1 MDALERAKNV
11 KPTERYVDPASKHI
25 QDWQWRPLEEVQNE
39 LNLHEIPSHVHE
51 FGKFMDRTAERAGR
65 EGLTPRDL
73 LKAYTITRASI
84 QRRATPAENLHK
96 SGLVLP
102 PDVTGMVRPEG
113 AFGHWLHTPAGQAY
127 LDAAQRGR
135 VHEPAVQDA
144 MERMKPFGKHNDLA
158 DALRWGAQNLP
169 DKASAV
175 SHLVAAGR
183 EHASS
188 PQEWR
193 NFVGDIRGIGP
204 SKAGF
209 VASLMGRGDQPTLD
223 ARQIIMHTGRPSKE
237 ASAHIARKGGK
248 GGEEAVDRLA
258 ARQTAMNLTTPK
270 GMEPYYQHLAHH
282 AVWDK
287 AGNEMTTHQDVMDAM
302 QHAATGGAI
311 HSHPVARV
319 IRAMHPEGFGKG
331 GTAKK
336 SSKGPT
342 LEDIKAQ
349 LNQPW
354 NPPSTEEVKRALDA
368 ELVARN
374 VLKGDPTRGLLSKTV
389 YSTPADQMSVTKAGH
404 IPMIGHKDAL
414 PSDLQGSI
422 LMAAPG
428 DRTDAGH
435 YVTHLNGK
443 KLAWPVYMEGG
454 RNFGLAKAGQGK
466 DPAGWASKDGVVSGF
481 QNRAQMYQQLYP
493 NMPVNMMYS
502 AMNTHSG
509 DSSHMMT
516 ELALAQMPHSKI
528 TDKAAGEFDK
538 YVRGWVPDSGRD
550 MSDFPGIGH
559 PDVREY
565 LHKHTGAARS
575 AFIKEMAKP
584 RHHKNGFPD
593 IASTRNATLDSRVE
607 NVPGNPTGSYVFQM
621 DPSRSGVTDP
631 EHPHRT
637 YNSQVPSLGYRGDI
651 GNLFRYTAF
660 PSQKA
665 NYEARGIRPESH
677 DFTFE
682 KEKVGQIADQK
693 WVDNAMREH
702 TLRKSMGLL
711 ARGGRTAYKKGGKVE
726 GSIWHARDAFEDGGP
741 TEHESLNAMAGRTG
755 ENTEAD
761 ATPPSYSDMPDNVQQ
776 AQLDLNNKGREANEA
791 TNARRAGEAAA
802 ADAAFNAK
810 NPDFNTPPSAE
821 TKAEEVQNPQ
831 PAPSAALSAEAMM
844 SKAFGPTTSFGQQ
857 PPQAGAFKPEHF
869 ESTLEQ
875 NLVEPAFSQPVVQP
889 AFPHT
894 PTPKNDL
901 TGISAPAGTIDS
913 SPLGA
918 TTSNATT
925 RGLRDAITQDLG
937 PTTVSTPEP
946 APAPFQ
952 PNANAASRQARD
964 AIQQSMGPTN
974 AAQRQARDAI
984 AQNMGPAPTE
994 PEPTPVAPAPIAAA
1008 APAKVPMPS
1017 ARPAE
1022 LGPSATS
1029 NNIFNQINSAN
1040 LKRIS
1045 ELEAQPNVNN
1055 PGYFNSTSGLSKE
1068 QWAKQMNADPNM
1080 VQTRL
1085 VDQGNGMQPDYYTKG
1100 LDQAFGEMAGGIMAA
1115 PGAIMSGIGNAFS
1128 PQHYDPITGQ
1138 SRSGI
1143 SPFVGSGSANAPEF
1157 GNHGGGQ
1164 DQTTPA
1170 KSKTHMVQK
1179 QMPDG
1184 TFQWVEEPFKKGG
1197 KVYRRTVGSQM
1208 TDHVISKFG
1217 AKLPA
1222 SNYQPTGS
1230 KAGRR

>member
-25 QDWQWRPLEEVQNE
+25 QDWNWRPLEEVQNE

-169 DKASAV
+169 DKAAAV

-258 ARQTAMNLTTPK
+258 ARQSAMNLTTPK

-319 IRAMHPEGFGKG
+319 MRAMHPEGFGKG

-342 LEDIKAQ
+342 LEDIRAQ

-389 YSTPADQMSVTKAGH
+389 YSTPTDQMSVTKAGH
-404 IPMIGHKDAL
+404 IPMIGHKEAL

-454 RNFGLAKAGQGK
+454 RNFGLAKAGQGE
-466 DPAGWASKDGVVSGF
+466 DPAGWASEHGVVSGF
-481 QNRAQMYQQLYP
+481 QNRANMYQQLYP

-516 ELALAQMPHSKI
+516 DLTLAQMPNRKI
-528 TDKAAGEFDK
+528 TDKAAKEFDK
-538 YVRGWVPDSGRD
+538 HVRSWVPDSGRD

-559 PDVREY
+559 PSVREY
-565 LHKHTGAARS
+565 LHKHSGAARS
-575 AFIKEMAKP
+575 AFIKEMAKG
-584 RHHKNGFPD
+584 RHLKNGFPD
-593 IASTRNATLDSRVE
+593 IASTRNGTLDSRVE

-621 DPSRSGVTDP
+621 DPSRSAITDP
-631 EHPHRT
+631 AHPHTT
-637 YNSQVPSLGYRGDI
+637 YNSQVPSLGYKGDI

-665 NYEARGIRPESH
+665 NYEARGIRPQSH

-791 TNARRAGEAAA
+791 TNARRAGESAA

-857 PPQAGAFKPEHF
+857 PPQAGAFYGGDSSTQPTAPHTPTPSTAYSGNPITSATGTPV
-869 ESTLEQ
+869 ESIL
-875 NLVEPAFSQPVVQP
+875 AAGQPKDITQP

-894 PTPKNDL
+894 PTPTADTATHL
-901 TGISAPAGTIDS
+901 GGTPATGAAPMTQPMAPHT
-913 SPLGA
+913 PTPA
-918 TTSNATT
+918 TATPV
-925 RGLRDAITQDLG
+925 AINPPA
-937 PTTVSTPEP
+937 PTPTATPIAAP
-946 APAPFQ
+946 APANVPLPPINPSTYEPSNPISKLVNGIAGIFGGSQ
-952 PNANAASRQARD
+952 QQILDRQQQKYTDQGMSPSD
-964 AIQQSMGPTN
+964 AFTHAQYDLMGMQNQTRPTN
-974 AAQRQARDAI
+974 
-984 AQNMGPAPTE
+984 
-994 PEPTPVAPAPIAAA
+994 
-1008 APAKVPMPS
+1008 
-1017 ARPAE
+1017 
-1022 LGPSATS
+1022 
-1029 NNIFNQINSAN
+1029 
-1040 LKRIS
+1040 
-1045 ELEAQPNVNN
+1045 
-1055 PGYFNSTSGLSKE
+1055 
-1068 QWAKQMNADPNM
+1068 
-1080 VQTRL
+1080 
-1085 VDQGNGMQPDYYTKG
+1085 GNG
-1100 LDQAFGEMAGGIMAA
+1100 GG
-1115 PGAIMSGIGNAFS
+1115 
-1128 PQHYDPITGQ
+1128 
-1138 SRSGI
+1138 
-1143 SPFVGSGSANAPEF
+1143 
-1157 GNHGGGQ
+1157 
-1164 DQTTPA
+1164 
-1170 KSKTHMVQK
+1170 KTHMVQK

-1184 TFQWVEEPFKKGG
+1184 TFQWVEQPFKKGG